1 MADYYSASPAP
12 APPAGGWL
20 PYPWVTQFDPGYQT
34 TYYANAETG
43 ESSWTPPDPNVV
55 YSQPPPSPG
64 PIHSASRGDMYNAAS
79 TPAATSSNNAGAGGS
94 SGGEAASF
102 YGSAGMA
109 PMSQQASSQQSSYS
123 PQDQQPQQQQ
133 YDENGQPIDG
143 ERGLGKVIIGGGL
156 AYFAYKKYKEYQK
169 GKLNQ
174 QQFKPPYQP
183 PNHNNETPQLHP
195 PHGGYNYVHYPQEHF
210 GPPKRDNLDMMNT
223 NGPPPPMPAWD
234 QKPSPSPYGG
244 PPPNAYNAP
253 VASYQVSRPSFYLSL
268 SFLHH
273 N

>member
-20 PYPWVTQFDPGYQT
+20 PYPWVTQFDPQYQT

-64 PIHSASRGDMYNAAS
+64 PMQSTSRGDMYNAAS

-102 YGSAGMA
+102 YGSAGTA
-109 PMSQQASSQQSSYS
+109 PMSQQASSHQSSYT
-123 PQDQQPQQQQ
+123 PQDQQQQQQ

-253 VASYQVSRPSFYLSL
+253 VDSYQVS
-268 SFLHH
+268 
-273 N
+273 